1 MKADLSH
8 QDAHVPDSVL
18 SAAQAHAA
26 THEHEHEHAHGH
38 AHDHGHAHRHEAGHD
53 HSTHTH
59 AAKAPLADLT
69 SEPRTSLLMSAAP
82 LRLAG
87 AVALSALLWAAVAWA
102 LSGTP

>member
-18 SAAQAHAA
+18 SAEQAHAA
-26 THEHEHEHAHGH
+26 THEHAHGH

-53 HSTHTH
+53 HSTHKH
-59 AAKAPLADLT
+59 AAPPLQA

>member
-1 MKADLSH
+1 MKADLPH

-18 SAAQAHAA
+18 SAAQAHAS
-26 THEHEHEHAHGH
+26 THEHEHAHGH

-59 AAKAPLADLT
+59 AAPPPQASAT
-69 SEPRTSLLMSAAP
+69 SKPRTSLLMSAAP